1 MSQTNANAPMDGAP
15 AINTPVGQTPPVGH
29 TVASGGAGH
38 GAAGSGLRRRYALE
52 FFMAVVLGVAPFL
65 APLVGMGPDLLGRIL
80 IWGLFGL
87 GFDLLFGYT
96 GLLSFGQAAFYGT
109 GSFITAYLMTAD
121 IIPNMLLAL
130 FFGMVVAAVLGLI
143 IGYLTLQRSGIYFA
157 MSTLAFGEM
166 IYFLEFGP
174 LRNWTGGENGIPGIP
189 MPEVDLGFWSIAIQP
204 GWPMYTF
211 LAVMFFIGFVIA
223 RRISLSPFGV
233 VLTAIKGNPNRAM
246 AVGHKIWSYKLAIF
260 VVAAAYGGVAG
271 GLLGLFQGY
280 MPPDAFNLHT
290 SAEIVIQTVMGGAG
304 TLLGPLVGATIWL
317 YLYEVL
323 QFVDAVGPYWRLILG
338 VVFVVLVTVFR
349 GGIVGEYIA
358 WRNRRMTR
366 RVALATGTGAAHA
379 PQAQHTV
386 PLVMRDTEKTPQG
399 TPVLRADNIA
409 KHYGG
414 LKAVKGVSI
423 SIEEGELR
431 GLIGPNGAGKS
442 TFFKMLAGEIEPTL
456 GQVFLRGKNITGV
469 GVTSVCQMGMSKSY
483 QVNELFDAL
492 TVRQN
497 ILMSVLGQMRGSFR
511 FDALASLGG
520 RKGYNEQ
527 VEAAMHLVELTHRA
541 DTPIHELSYG
551 EKRRVEIGLALAT
564 GANVLLLDE
573 PLAGMSPEE
582 RVHTVALLK
591 TLRKGRTV
599 LIVEHDMDAMFELA
613 DKITVLYDGNFLAEG
628 TPEEIR
634 ASKAVQDAYLG
645 GMEES

>member
-1 MSQTNANAPMDGAP
+1 MNQNDNSVAIEGGVSSDAAIPHPATGA
-15 AINTPVGQTPPVGH
+15 
-29 TVASGGAGH
+29 
-38 GAAGSGLRRRYALE
+38 LRRRYGVEFITAL
-52 FFMAVVLGVAPFL
+52 VLCVAPFL
-65 APLVGMGPDLLGRIL
+65 APLVGAGPDLLGRVL

-87 GFDLLFGYT
+87 GFDLLFGYA

-109 GSFITAYLMTAD
+109 GSFVTAYLLTTG

-130 FFGMVVAAVLGLI
+130 LVSILVASALGLV
-143 IGYLTLQRSGIYFA
+143 IGYLTLRRSGIYFA
-157 MSTLAFGEM
+157 MSTLAFAEM

-174 LRNWTGGENGIPGIP
+174 LRDWTGGENGIPGIP
-189 MPEVDLGFWSIAIQP
+189 EPAIDLGFFHMVIQP

-211 LAVMFFIGFVIA
+211 LAVMFFIGFIIA

-233 VLTAIKGNPNRAM
+233 ILTAIRGNPRRAM
-246 AVGHKIWSYKLAIF
+246 AVGHKIQRYKLAVF

-290 SAEIVIQTVMGGAG
+290 SAELVIQTVMGGAG
-304 TLLGPLVGATIWL
+304 TLFGPLLGALIWL
-317 YLYEVL
+317 YLFEVL

-338 VVFVVLVTVFR
+338 VIFVILVTVFR
-349 GGIVGEYIA
+349 RGICGEYIA
-358 WRNRRMTR
+358 WRDRRMAR
-366 RVALATGTGAAHA
+366 RMARALGTTSTAAEHRPRA
-379 PQAQHTV
+379 AS
-386 PLVMRDTEKTPQG
+386 LVMRPTPPTPPG

-423 SIEEGELR
+423 AVEEGELR

-442 TFFKMLAGEIEPTL
+442 TFFKMLAGEIEPTS
-456 GQVFLRGKNITGV
+456 GQVFLRGNNVTAA
-469 GVTSVCQMGMSKSY
+469 GVTQICQMGMSKSY
-483 QVNELFDAL
+483 QVNELFDTL

-497 ILMSVLGQMRGSFR
+497 ILMSVLAQKRGDFR
-511 FDALASLGG
+511 FDVLASLGG
-520 RKGYNEQ
+520 VKGSNDQ
-527 VEAAMHLVELTHRA
+527 VEAAMALVELSHRA
-541 DTPIHELSYG
+541 DTPVHELSYG

-582 RVHTVALLK
+582 RVQAVALLK
-591 TLRKGRTV
+591 SIRRGRTV

-628 TPEEIR
+628 TPAEIQ
-634 ASKAVQDAYLG
+634 SNKAVQEAYLG
-645 GMEES
+645 GVEES

>member
-1 MSQTNANAPMDGAP
+1 MSRSSTTLSSAEATAAPITVDAATPTP
-15 AINTPVGQTPPVGH
+15 A
-29 TVASGGAGH
+29 GGRF
-38 GAAGSGLRRRYALE
+38 RRRYSVE
-52 FFMAVVLGVAPFL
+52 FYLGIILILAPFVAPF
-65 APLVGMGPDLLGRIL
+65 VGAGPDLLGRVL

-109 GSFITAYLMTAD
+109 GSFVTAYLLTTG

-130 FFGMVVAAVLGLI
+130 VVAMLVASVLGLM
-143 IGYLTLQRSGIYFA
+143 IGYLTLRRSGIYFA

-174 LRNWTGGENGIPGIP
+174 LREWTGGENGIPGIP
-189 MPEVDLGFWSIAIQP
+189 EPLVDFGFFSILITP
-204 GWPMYTF
+204 GWPMYSF
-211 LAVMFFIGFVIA
+211 LAVMFYIGFIIA

-233 VLTAIKGNPNRAM
+233 VLTAIRGNPTRAM
-246 AVGHKIWSYKLAIF
+246 AVGHKIRHYKLAVF

-290 SAEIVIQTVMGGAG
+290 SAELVIQTVMGGTG
-304 TLLGPLVGATIWL
+304 TLFGPLLGALIWL

-338 VVFVVLVTVFR
+338 VIFVLLVTLFR
-349 GGIVGEYIA
+349 RGICGEYIA
-358 WRNRRMTR
+358 WRNRRMTGR
-366 RVALATGTGAAHA
+366 IARATGSGVMGQG
-379 PQAQHTV
+379 QARRSSNV
-386 PLVMRDTEKTPQG
+386 PLVMRQPVATRPG
-399 TPVLRADNIA
+399 TPVLQANNIA

-414 LKAVKGVSI
+414 LKAVKGVSVT
-423 SIEEGELR
+423 IEEGELR

-442 TFFKMLAGEIEPTL
+442 TFFKMLAGEIEPTEGEVFMR
-456 GQVFLRGKNITGV
+456 GQNITGI
-469 GVTSVCQMGMSKSY
+469 GVTQVCQMGMSKSY

-497 ILMSVLGQMRGSFR
+497 ILMSVLGQKRGAFR
-511 FDALASLGG
+511 FDALASLESD
-520 RKGYNEQ
+520 RGYMDQ
-527 VEAAMHLVELTHRA
+527 VEASMELVELLDFA
-541 DTPIHELSYG
+541 DTPVHELSYG
-551 EKRRVEIGLALAT
+551 QKRRVEIGLALAT

-591 TLRKGRTV
+591 NIRIGRTV

-628 TPEEIR
+628 TPDEIR
-634 ASKAVQDAYLG
+634 SSKAVQDAYLG
-645 GMEES
+645 GMDEE

>member
-1 MSQTNANAPMDGAP
+1 MTRSNVSANASEALGGTTSASSVAP
-15 AINTPVGQTPPVGH
+15 AQTRPG
-29 TVASGGAGH
+29 SIGG
-38 GAAGSGLRRRYALE
+38 GLRRRYNYE
-52 FFMAVVLGVAPFL
+52 FVTAIILGVAPFL
-65 APLVGMGPDLLGRIL
+65 APLVGAGPDLLGRIL

-109 GSFITAYLMTAD
+109 GSFITAYLMTTG

-130 FFGMVVAAVLGLI
+130 FFGMIVASVLGLI
-143 IGYLTLQRSGIYFA
+143 IGYLTLRRSGIYFA

-174 LRNWTGGENGIPGIP
+174 LRHWTGGENGIPGVP
-189 MPEVDLGFWSIAIQP
+189 MPKIDLGFWSMPIGS

-211 LAVMFFIGFVIA
+211 LAVMFFLGFVIA
-223 RRISLSPFGV
+223 RRIALSPFGV
-233 VLTAIKGNPNRAM
+233 ILTAIKGNPERAM
-246 AVGHKIWSYKLAIF
+246 AVGHKIWSYKLAVF

-290 SAEIVIQTVMGGAG
+290 SAELVIQTVMGGTG

-323 QFVDAVGPYWRLILG
+323 QFVEAVGSYWRLILG

-349 GGIVGEYIA
+349 RGIVGEFLH
-358 WRNRRMTR
+358 WRDQRMTR
-366 RVALATGTGAAHA
+366 RVARATDTGHVASGTSGPVA
-379 PQAQHTV
+379 P
-386 PLVMRDTEKTPQG
+386 LIMRDVPKMAPG

-442 TFFKMLAGEIEPTL
+442 TFFKMLAGEIIPTS
-456 GQVFLRGKNITGV
+456 GEVFLRGKNITGI

-497 ILMSVLGQMRGSFR
+497 ILMSVLAQKRGQFR
-511 FDALASLGG
+511 FDALASLNG
-520 RKGYNEQ
+520 KHGYNEQ
-527 VEAAMHLVELTHRA
+527 VESAMDLVELMHRA
-541 DTPIHELSYG
+541 DTPIHEMSYG

-582 RVHTVALLK
+582 RVHTIALLK
-591 TLRKGRTV
+591 TIRKGRTV

-645 GMEES
+645 GADES

>member
-1 MSQTNANAPMDGAP
+1 MSQTENSVAIETGDSASSVQAQAP
-15 AINTPVGQTPPVGH
+15 AGSP
-29 TVASGGAGH
+29 GA
-38 GAAGSGLRRRYALE
+38 LRRRYSVELITAL
-52 FFMAVVLGVAPFL
+52 VLCVAPFM
-65 APLVGMGPDLLGRIL
+65 APLIGAGPDLLGRVL

-87 GFDLLFGYT
+87 GFDLLFGYA

-109 GSFITAYLMTAD
+109 GSFVTAYLLTTG

-130 FFGMVVAAVLGLI
+130 VVAMLVASVLGLM
-143 IGYLTLQRSGIYFA
+143 IGYLTLRRSGIYFA
-157 MSTLAFGEM
+157 MSTLAFAEM

-174 LRNWTGGENGIPGIP
+174 LRDWTGGENGIPGIP
-189 MPEVDLGFWSIAIQP
+189 EPVIDLGFFSYTIQP

-211 LAVMFFIGFVIA
+211 LAAMFFLGFVIA
-223 RRISLSPFGV
+223 RRIALSPFGV
-233 VLTAIKGNPNRAM
+233 ILTAIRGNPVRAM
-246 AVGHKIWSYKLAIF
+246 AVGHRIQRYKLAVF

-290 SAEIVIQTVMGGAG
+290 SAELVIQTVMGGAG
-304 TLLGPLVGATIWL
+304 TLFGPLLGALIWL
-317 YLYEVL
+317 YLFEVL

-338 VVFVVLVTVFR
+338 VIFVILVTVFR
-349 GGIVGEYIA
+349 RGICGEFIA
-358 WRNRRMTR
+358 WRNKRMTR
-366 RVALATGTGAAHA
+366 RIARADTGGTPAA
-379 PQAQHTV
+379 PRRPGT
-386 PLVMRDTEKTPQG
+386 PLVMRESVPVQAG

-423 SIEEGELR
+423 SVAEGELR

-442 TFFKMLAGEIEPTL
+442 TFFKMLAGEIPPTS
-456 GQVFLRGKNITGV
+456 GDVFLRGDNITGI
-469 GVTSVCQMGMSKSY
+469 GVTQVCQLGMSKSY

-497 ILMSVLGQMRGSFR
+497 ILMSVLGQKRGAFR
-511 FDALASLGG
+511 FDALASLNGVS
-520 RKGYNEQ
+520 GYGEQ
-527 VEAAMHLVELTHRA
+527 VEAAMDLVELGHKA
-541 DTPIHELSYG
+541 DTPVHELSYG

-582 RVHTVALLK
+582 RVHAVALLK
-591 TLRKGRTV
+591 SIRRGRTV

-628 TPEEIR
+628 SPEEIQ
-634 ASKAVQDAYLG
+634 ANKAVQEAYLG
-645 GMEES
+645 GVVES

>member
-1 MSQTNANAPMDGAP
+1 MSQTNANAPMDGAQTL
-15 AINTPVGQTPPVGH
+15 NSPVGQPAGLNTR
-29 TVASGGAGH
+29 GGIV
-38 GAAGSGLRRRYALE
+38 RRRYSLE
-52 FFMAVVLGVAPFL
+52 LLVAILLGVAPFM
-65 APLVGMGPDLLGRIL
+65 APFIGMGPDLMGRIL

-109 GSFITAYLMTAD
+109 GSFVTAYLLTTG
-121 IIPNMLLAL
+121 IIPNMLIALFLAL
-130 FFGMVVAAVLGLI
+130 VVASVLGLI

-174 LRNWTGGENGIPGIP
+174 LRDWTGGENGIPGIP
-189 MPEVDLGFWSIAIQP
+189 MPKIDLGFWSMNIQA
-204 GWPMYTF
+204 GWPMYIF
-211 LAVMFFIGFVIA
+211 LAVMFYIGFVIA

-233 VLTAIKGNPNRAM
+233 ILTAIKGNPNRAM

-290 SAEIVIQTVMGGAG
+290 SAEVVIQTVMGGAG

-323 QFVDAVGPYWRLILG
+323 QFVDVVGPYWRLILG
-338 VVFVVLVTVFR
+338 VVFVLLVTMFR
-349 GGIVGEYIA
+349 RGIVGEYIA
-358 WRNRRMTR
+358 WRNHRMTR
-366 RVALATGTGAAHA
+366 RVARAMDNGT
-379 PQAQHTV
+379 AQSSPSGPTV
-386 PLVMRDTEKTPQG
+386 PLVMRQIEKAPQG

-423 SIEEGELR
+423 SIQEGELR

-442 TFFKMLAGEIEPTL
+442 TFFKMLAGEIEPTK
-456 GQVFLRGKNITGV
+456 GEVFLRGKNITGA

-497 ILMSVLGQMRGSFR
+497 ILMSVLGQKRGQFR
-511 FDALASLGG
+511 FDALASITSDPT
-520 RKGYNEQ
+520 YNEQ
-527 VEAAMHLVELTHRA
+527 VEASMALVELMHRA

-591 TLRKGRTV
+591 KIRVGRTV

-613 DKITVLYDGNFLAEG
+613 DKITVLYDGNYLAEG
-628 TPEEIR
+628 TPDEIR

-645 GMEES
+645 GMEE

>member
-1 MSQTNANAPMDGAP
+1 MSQSDNSV
-15 AINTPVGQTPPVGH
+15 AIE
-29 TVASGGAGH
+29 S
-38 GAAGSGLRRRYALE
+38 GAAPHASSQGASALPPGAMRRRYGVE
-52 FFMAVVLGVAPFL
+52 VITGIVLCMAPFL
-65 APLVGMGPDLLGRIL
+65 APLIGAGPDLLGRVL

-87 GFDLLFGYT
+87 GFDLLFGYA

-109 GSFITAYLMTAD
+109 GSFVTAYLLTTG

-130 FFGMVVAAVLGLI
+130 AAGMIVASLLGLI
-143 IGYLTLQRSGIYFA
+143 IGYLTLRRSGIYFA
-157 MSTLAFGEM
+157 MSTLAFAEM

-174 LRNWTGGENGIPGIP
+174 LRDWTGGENGIPGIP
-189 MPEVDLGFWSIAIQP
+189 EPSIDFGFYHLVIQP

-211 LAVMFFIGFVIA
+211 LAVMFFLGFVIA

-233 VLTAIKGNPNRAM
+233 ILTAIRGNPVRAM
-246 AVGHKIWSYKLAIF
+246 AVGHKIQRYKLAVF

-290 SAEIVIQTVMGGAG
+290 SAELVIQTVMGGAG
-304 TLLGPLVGATIWL
+304 TLFGPLLGALIWL
-317 YLYEVL
+317 YLFEVL
-323 QFVDAVGPYWRLILG
+323 QFVDSVGPYWRLILG
-338 VVFVVLVTVFR
+338 VIFVILVTVFR
-349 GGIVGEYIA
+349 RGICGEFIA
-358 WRNRRMTR
+358 WRDKRMTNR
-366 RVALATGTGAAHA
+366 LNRAMDNNPAKAGTGAASNRPA
-379 PQAQHTV
+379 PQ
-386 PLVMRDTEKTPQG
+386 LVMRESPHVAKG

-423 SIEEGELR
+423 AVEEGELR

-456 GQVFLRGKNITGV
+456 GEVYLRGDKITGI
-469 GVTSVCQMGMSKSY
+469 GVTQVCQMGMSKSY

-497 ILMSVLGQMRGSFR
+497 ILMSVLGQKRGSFR
-511 FDALASLGG
+511 FDALVSLH
-520 RKGYNEQ
+520 RVKGCAEQ
-527 VEAAMHLVELTHRA
+527 VEAAMALVELSHRA
-541 DTPIHELSYG
+541 DTPVHELSYG

-582 RVHTVALLK
+582 RVHAIALLK
-591 TLRKGRTV
+591 SIRRGRTV

-628 TPEEIR
+628 TPDEIK

-645 GMEES
+645 GVEES

>member
-1 MSQTNANAPMDGAP
+1 MEAT
-15 AINTPVGQTPPVGH
+15 VGIKT
-29 TVASGGAGH
+29 TR
-38 GAAGSGLRRRYALE
+38 AAGGGFSQRYALE
-52 FFMAVVLGVAPFL
+52 FFTAVALGVAPFL
-65 APLVGMGPDLLGRIL
+65 APLLGMGPDLLGRIL

-109 GSFITAYLMTAD
+109 GSFVTAWLLTTD
-121 IIPNMLLAL
+121 IVPNMLLAL
-130 FFGMVVAAVLGLI
+130 VFGTIVAAILGLM

-174 LRNWTGGENGIPGIP
+174 LRDWTGGENGIPGIP
-189 MPEVDLGFWSIAIQP
+189 MAEVDVGFWSLAIEP
-204 GWPMYTF
+204 GWPMYGF

-223 RRISLSPFGV
+223 RRIALSPFGV
-233 VLTAIKGNPNRAM
+233 VLTAIKGNPGRAM
-246 AVGHKIWSYKLAIF
+246 AVGHKIWSYKLAVF
-260 VVAAAYGGVAG
+260 VVAAAYGGMAG
-271 GLLGLFQGY
+271 GLLGIFQGY

-338 VVFVVLVTVFR
+338 IVFVLLVTLFS
-349 GGIVGEYIA
+349 GGIIGEIIL
-358 WRNRRMTR
+358 WRNRRLARSITR
-366 RVALATGTGAAHA
+366 ASGPATTSAAAA
-379 PQAQHTV
+379 PAR
-386 PLVMRDTEKTPQG
+386 PLIMRQVSPAPAG

-423 SIEEGELR
+423 SIAEGELR

-442 TFFKMLAGEIEPTL
+442 TFFKMLAGEIEPTA
-456 GQVFLRGKNITGV
+456 GEVFLRGENITGI

-497 ILMSVLGQMRGSFR
+497 ILMSVLGLKRGQFR
-511 FDALASLGG
+511 FDALASLAG
-520 RKGYNEQ
+520 KTDYHEQ
-527 VEAAMHLVELTHRA
+527 VEAAMSLVELSHRA

-591 TLRKGRTV
+591 NIRKGRTV

-613 DKITVLYDGNFLAEG
+613 DNITVLYDGNYLAEG

-645 GMEES
+645 GMEE

>member
-1 MSQTNANAPMDGAP
+1 MSRTNAETT
-15 AINTPVGQTPPVGH
+15 INTSQAKGH
-29 TVASGGAGH
+29 EKTRNS
-38 GAAGSGLRRRYALE
+38 AAGSGFMSRYGLE
-52 FFMAVVLGVAPFL
+52 LFVAAGLCLAPYL
-65 APLVGMGPDLLGRIL
+65 APLLGMGPDLLGRIL

-109 GSFITAYLMTAD
+109 GSFITAYLLTTD
-121 IIPNMLLAL
+121 IVSNMLLAL
-130 FFGMVVAAVLGLI
+130 IIGTIIAAILGLM

-189 MPEVDLGFWSIAIQP
+189 MPEIDLGFWSMPIDS
-204 GWPMYTF
+204 GWPMYIF
-211 LAVMFFIGFVIA
+211 LAVMFYIGFVIA
-223 RRISLSPFGV
+223 RRIAASPFGV
-233 VLTAIKGNPNRAM
+233 VLTAIKGNPARAM
-246 AVGHKIWSYKLAIF
+246 AVGHKIWSYKLAVFI
-260 VVAAAYGGVAG
+260 VAAAYGGMAG

-304 TLLGPLVGATIWL
+304 TLLGPLFGATIWL

-323 QFVDAVGPYWRLILG
+323 QFVDAIGPYWRLILG
-338 VVFVVLVTVFR
+338 VVFVLLVTLFR
-349 GGIVGEYIA
+349 RGVVGEFFA
-358 WRNRRMTR
+358 WRGRRASSR
-366 RVALATGTGAAHA
+366 LAQVMAGAGTAKGEA
-379 PQAQHTV
+379 PSLTMRPV
-386 PLVMRDTEKTPQG
+386 PKAPTG

-414 LKAVKGVSI
+414 LKAVKGVSV

-442 TFFKMLAGEIEPTL
+442 TFFKMLAGEIEPTF
-456 GQVFLRGKNITGV
+456 GKVYLRGDDITGV
-469 GVTSVCQMGMSKSY
+469 GVTAVCQMGMSKSY
-483 QVNELFDAL
+483 QVNELFDDL

-497 ILMSVLGQMRGSFR
+497 ILMSVLGQKRGQFK
-511 FDALASLGG
+511 FDALASLNGN
-520 RKGYNEQ
+520 KDYFEQ
-527 VEAAMHLVELTHRA
+527 VDAAMELVELTHRA

-591 TLRKGRTV
+591 NLRKGRTV
-599 LIVEHDMDAMFELA
+599 LVVEHDMDAMFELA

-628 TPEEIR
+628 TPEEIK
-634 ASKAVQDAYLG
+634 ASKEVQEAYLG
-645 GMEES
+645 GVEE

>member
-1 MSQTNANAPMDGAP
+1 MSQSNESVIQGAQAVAGTAGLDQHSSALRQRYGVLLIAALVLIAAP
-15 AINTPVGQTPPVGH
+15 
-29 TVASGGAGH
+29 
-38 GAAGSGLRRRYALE
+38 Y
-52 FFMAVVLGVAPFL
+52 VAPIFG
-65 APLVGMGPDLLGRIL
+65 AGPDLLSRVL

-109 GSFITAYLMTAD
+109 GSFITAYLLTSG
-121 IIPNMLLAL
+121 IVENMLVAL
-130 FFGMVVAAVLGLI
+130 VLSIIGAAVLGLV
-143 IGYLTLQRSGIYFA
+143 IGYLTLRRSGIYFA
-157 MSTLAFGEM
+157 MSTLAFAEM

-174 LRNWTGGENGIPGIP
+174 LRDWTGGENGIPGIP
-189 MPEVDLGFWSIAIQP
+189 EAAIDIGFYHLTIGP

-211 LAVMFFIGFVIA
+211 LAVLFFLGFAVA

-233 VLTAIKGNPNRAM
+233 ILTAIRENPERAM
-246 AVGHKIWSYKLAIF
+246 AVGHTIQRYKLAVF
-260 VVAAAYGGVAG
+260 VIAAAYGGLAG
-271 GLLGLFQGY
+271 ALLGLFQGY

-290 SAEIVIQTVMGGAG
+290 SAELVIQTVMGGAG
-304 TLLGPLVGATIWL
+304 TLFGPLLGALIWL

-338 VVFVVLVTVFR
+338 VIFVVLVTVFR
-349 GGIVGEYIA
+349 RGICGEFLA
-358 WRNRRMTR
+358 WRNRRMSRRLAAATAGR
-366 RVALATGTGAAHA
+366 RVQHTGAA
-379 PQAQHTV
+379 QN
-386 PLVMRDTEKTPQG
+386 LVMRDAPPMAAGE
-399 TPVLRADNIA
+399 PVLRADNIA

-423 SIEEGELR
+423 SIQEGELR

-442 TFFKMLAGEIEPTL
+442 TFFRMLAGEIVPTH
-456 GQVFLRGKNITGV
+456 GRVYLRNQDITGI
-469 GVTSVCQMGMSKSY
+469 GVTRVCQMGMSKSY
-483 QVNELFDAL
+483 QVNTLFDQL

-497 ILMSVLGQMRGSFR
+497 ILMSVLGLKRGSFR
-511 FDALASLGG
+511 LDALKSVDSV
-520 RKGYNEQ
+520 KGCNAQ
-527 VEAAMHLVELTHRA
+527 VAAVLDLVELSHRA

-582 RVHTVALLK
+582 RVQTVALLK
-591 TLRKGRTV
+591 NIRKGRTV

-613 DKITVLYDGNFLAEG
+613 DRITVLYDGNFLAEG
-628 TPEEIR
+628 TPDEIR
-634 ASKAVQDAYLG
+634 NSKAVQDAYLG
-645 GMEES
+645 GMEEEK

>member
-1 MSQTNANAPMDGAP
+1 MSQSNESVIQGAQ
-15 AINTPVGQTPPVGH
+15 PV
-29 TVASGGAGH
+29 AGTAYLDQQSSALRQRY
-38 GAAGSGLRRRYALE
+38 GVLLIAAL
-52 FFMAVVLGVAPFL
+52 VLIVAPYV
-65 APLVGMGPDLLGRIL
+65 APIFGAGPDLLSRVL

-109 GSFITAYLMTAD
+109 GSFITAYLLTSG
-121 IIPNMLLAL
+121 IVENMLVAL
-130 FFGMVVAAVLGLI
+130 VISIIGAAILGLI
-143 IGYLTLQRSGIYFA
+143 IGYLTLRRSGIYFA
-157 MSTLAFGEM
+157 MSTLAFAEM

-174 LRNWTGGENGIPGIP
+174 LRDWTGGENGIPGIP
-189 MPEVDLGFWSIAIQP
+189 EASIDVGFYHLTIGP

-211 LAVMFFIGFVIA
+211 LAILFFLGFAVA

-233 VLTAIKGNPNRAM
+233 ILTAIRENPERAM
-246 AVGHKIWSYKLAIF
+246 AVGHTIQRYKLAVF
-260 VVAAAYGGVAG
+260 VIAAAYGGLAG
-271 GLLGLFQGY
+271 ALLGLFQGY

-290 SAEIVIQTVMGGAG
+290 SAELVIQTVMGGAG
-304 TLLGPLVGATIWL
+304 TLFGPLLGALIWL

-338 VVFVVLVTVFR
+338 IIFVVLVTVFR
-349 GGIVGEYIA
+349 RGICGEFLA
-358 WRNRRMTR
+358 WRNRRMSRRMAAATAGR
-366 RVALATGTGAAHA
+366 RVQHTGAAKN
-379 PQAQHTV
+379 
-386 PLVMRDTEKTPQG
+386 LVMRDAPPMAAGE
-399 TPVLRADNIA
+399 PVLRADNIA

-423 SIEEGELR
+423 SIQEGELR

-442 TFFKMLAGEIEPTL
+442 TFFRMLAGEIVPTH
-456 GQVFLRGKNITGV
+456 GRVYLRNQDITGI
-469 GVTSVCQMGMSKSY
+469 GVTRVCQMGMSKSY
-483 QVNELFDAL
+483 QVNTLFDQL

-497 ILMSVLGQMRGSFR
+497 ILMSVLGLKRGSFR
-511 FDALASLGG
+511 LDALKSVDSV
-520 RKGYNEQ
+520 KGCNAQ
-527 VEAAMHLVELTHRA
+527 VAAVLDLVELTHRA

-582 RVHTVALLK
+582 RVQTVALLK
-591 TLRKGRTV
+591 NIRKGRTV

-613 DKITVLYDGNFLAEG
+613 DRITVLYDGNFLAEG
-628 TPEEIR
+628 TPDEIR
-634 ASKAVQDAYLG
+634 NSKAVQDAYLG
-645 GMEES
+645 GMEEEK

>member
-1 MSQTNANAPMDGAP
+1 MTRSTTSAASIEAGATQLGGDNVKHAP
-15 AINTPVGQTPPVGH
+15 T
-29 TVASGGAGH
+29 GG
-38 GAAGSGLRRRYALE
+38 GLRRRYKVE
-52 FFMAVVLGVAPFL
+52 FYLGLVLIMAPFI
-65 APLVGMGPDLLGRIL
+65 APFVGAGPDLLGRVL

-109 GSFITAYLMTAD
+109 GSFITAYLLTTG
-121 IIPNMLLAL
+121 IIPNMLVAL
-130 FFGMVVAAVLGLI
+130 VVAMLVASVLGLM
-143 IGYLTLQRSGIYFA
+143 IGYLTLRRSGIYFA

-174 LRNWTGGENGIPGIP
+174 MRDWTGGENGIPGIP
-189 MPEVDLGFWSIAIQP
+189 EPVVDFGFYSITVQS

-211 LAVMFFIGFVIA
+211 LAVMFFLGFIVA

-233 VLTAIKGNPNRAM
+233 VLTAIRGNPTRAM
-246 AVGHKIWSYKLAIF
+246 AVGHKIRHYKLAVF
-260 VVAAAYGGVAG
+260 VVAAAYGGLAG

-290 SAEIVIQTVMGGAG
+290 SAEVVIQTVMGGTG
-304 TLLGPLVGATIWL
+304 TLFGPLLGALIWL

-338 VVFVVLVTVFR
+338 VIFVVLVTVFR
-349 GGIVGEYIA
+349 RGICGEYIA
-358 WRNRRMTR
+358 WRNQRMTR
-366 RVALATGTGAAHA
+366 RIARATGTGIVGQGQTKRTSNAPLIMRKAANVR
-379 PQAQHTV
+379 P
-386 PLVMRDTEKTPQG
+386 G
-399 TPVLRADNIA
+399 TPVLQANNIA

-414 LKAVKGVSI
+414 LKAVKGVSVT
-423 SIEEGELR
+423 IEEGELR

-442 TFFKMLAGEIEPTL
+442 TFFKMLAGEIEPTH
-456 GQVFLRGKNITGV
+456 GEVFMRGENITGI
-469 GVTSVCQMGMSKSY
+469 GVTQVCQMGMSKSY

-497 ILMSVLGQMRGSFR
+497 ILMSVLGQKRGGFR
-511 FDALASLGG
+511 FDALSSLESDTS
-520 RKGYNEQ
+520 YMEQ
-527 VEAAMHLVELTHRA
+527 VEASMELVELLDYA
-541 DTPIHELSYG
+541 DTPVHELSYG
-551 EKRRVEIGLALAT
+551 QKRRVEIGLALAT

-591 TLRKGRTV
+591 NIRVGRTV

-628 TPEEIR
+628 TPDEIR
-634 ASKAVQDAYLG
+634 NSKAVQDAYLG
-645 GMEES
+645 GMDE